1 MKMRMLGKN
10 GYQHRMTSSDDR
22 VIRKILN
29 VGSGSNDVST
39 YVMEL
44 DREDGNDG
52 GSYPN
57 VWSEVVWV
65 WI

>member
-1 MKMRMLGKN
+1 M
-10 GYQHRMTSSDDR
+10 HRMTSSDDS
-22 VIRKILN
+22 VIRKIPN